1 MKQDSD
7 SNETVKANSV
17 SITLCGLAAS
27 AINGIVAYIAVYFF
41 KPLWE
46 KIIKTLV
53 PNQDQQYKNK
63 G

>member
-7 SNETVKANSV
+7 SNETVKTESV
-17 SITLCGLAAS
+17 SITLCGLMAS

-46 KIIKTLV
+46 KIIKILDLK
-53 PNQDQQYKNK
+53 QDYWKNK
-63 G
+63 